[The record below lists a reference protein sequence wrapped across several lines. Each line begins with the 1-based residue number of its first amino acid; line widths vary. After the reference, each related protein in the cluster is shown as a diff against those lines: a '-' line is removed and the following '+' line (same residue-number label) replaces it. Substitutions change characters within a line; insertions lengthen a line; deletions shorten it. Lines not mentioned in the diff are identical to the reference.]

1 MNSFSVILNSKAIMS
16 NVPCY
21 SVLTQDLSL
30 AYQCVS
36 DESVNFET
44 KSSAMLLSVYS
55 SEMKKIAMK
64 LIFILSKSDAAFSNA
79 IHNYCTRQ
87 FIEEKG
93 TKPRILIGH

>member
-1 MNSFSVILNSKAIMS
+1 MS

-21 SVLTQDLSL
+21 SVLTQDLSV
-30 AYQCVS
+30 AYQYVS

-44 KSSAMLLSVYS
+44 KSSVMLLSVHS
-55 SEMKKIAMK
+55 SEMKKIVMK

-87 FIEEKG
+87 FIAEKG